1 MRPSL
6 AIRWAAPTLLLLYCT
21 LRFAFPDSVIANE
34 LILYN
39 LIPFAATVATIAS
52 PISNNL
58 LALTSISLAN
68 ALWWLASLLS
78 SFSQYFQPI
87 SNIEQYLNVGYLLF
101 YPFLLLALN
110 WIDES
115 RRKLTRAEFLDSLA
129 LLFIIFSALVILFA
143 QKGDARFLQLGYE
156 SYPHIC
162 YLFFDS
168 TLLIWVFRIAIIDGV
183 SIRNISLASG
193 LLLFLAA
200 DLAFI
205 WLSTVDAYFMGAI
218 IDCGWIAGITLI
230 ASSLWCENRHKDR
243 NRSLHPFTLVFSLLI
258 SVTLLTLLALRS
270 TQVSAL
276 IALPAFLAL
285 VLAVVRITSVMRK
298 SQQLNDESH
307 LAHIDELTGLA
318 NRRKLISELAAFGEN
333 EGAFL
338 LLDLDGFKPIN
349 DRYGH
354 GMGDQLLQEIA
365 ERFTRALP
373 SSAVVARLG
382 GDEFGVLVKGSY
394 EETLEGAFALRASL
408 SYPFTISGEKI
419 SVGVSIGYVHND
431 GRGDLLKRADIAMYQ
446 AKRSDERLVQS
457 LSL

>member
-1 MRPSL
+1 MRSSL
-6 AIRWAAPTLLLLYCT
+6 AIRWAAPAFLILYCV
-21 LRFAFPDSVIANE
+21 LRYAFPEYVIANE
-34 LILYN
+34 LIIYN
-39 LIPFAATVATIAS
+39 LIPFVAIIATIAA
-52 PISNNL
+52 PTSNNL
-58 LALTSISLAN
+58 IALTYFSLAIS
-68 ALWWLASLLS
+68 LWWLGSLLS
-78 SFSQYFQPI
+78 SFSQYLQPI
-87 SNIEQYLNVGYLLF
+87 SDIQQYLNFGYLLF
-101 YPFLLLALN
+101 YPLILLAL
-110 WIDES
+110 S
-115 RRKLTRAEFLDSLA
+115 RFNINRRRLTRAESLDSLV
-129 LLFIIFSALVILFA
+129 LLFIIFSSLVILFVT
-143 QKGDARFLQLGYE
+143 KGESGVLQLEYE
-156 SYPHIC
+156 SYIHIC

-168 TLLIWVFRIAIIDGV
+168 TFLIWVFRIAIIDGV

-193 LLLFLAA
+193 LFLFLTA

-205 WLSTVDAYFMGAI
+205 WLSTFDTYLIGAI

-230 ASSLWCENRHKDR
+230 ASSLWCEDHQKVR
-243 NRSLHPFTLVFSLLI
+243 NRSLHPFTLVLSLLI

-276 IALPAFLAL
+276 IAVPAFLAL
-285 VLAVVRITSVMRK
+285 ILAIVRITSVMRK
-298 SQQLNDESH
+298 SQQLNDESY

-318 NRRKLISELAAFGEN
+318 NRRKIISELATFGEN

-349 DRYGH
+349 DKYGH
-354 GMGDQLLQEIA
+354 GVGDQLLQEIA

-382 GDEFGVLVKGSY
+382 GDEFGIIVKGSY
-394 EETLEGAFALRASL
+394 EETLEGAYALRASL
-408 SYPFTISGEKI
+408 SYPFTISGQKI